1 MVFRIIDSLMS
12 LQLKLNLMI
21 TCLLVLMLGASA
33 FFIIDNAREDVRA
46 EVGSTS
52 SLVLHLLDT
61 EIMHFTS
68 DYGWLENN
76 NISNKK
82 ADNRFFRLSSLQ
94 SIRHLKIDFYDM
106 NGMLRETNQIG
117 KYAHDNEQPPAWF
130 TRLMGLSDIG
140 VNEKRK
146 RIVIN
151 GRFVGELVVTPDP
164 SYEIAEVWSDTVGLL
179 GMVLIFF
186 ILMNVLVY
194 WAVKYTFKPV
204 SQILTGLTNIE
215 EGEYSARLSAFNQIE
230 LQAIGAKFNAM
241 ADKLQ
246 QSVRQN
252 HRLTQQLIRLQ
263 EDERKSLARDIHDEI
278 GQYLTAIHVD
288 ASAILKAKNV
298 KTAKESAQA
307 ISDVARQMMDIVHE
321 LLQRLRPRALDE
333 LGTGLALGELIQHWR
348 QRNRNVIVIHNVSQD
363 IGVIDDS
370 VAITAYRVVQ
380 ECLTNIAKHA
390 DATQVTINV
399 VQDDLKIQISIKDDG
414 VGFNQ
419 TMVTNGYGLAG
430 MRERVQ
436 GLLGEMLIT
445 SDAVQGSHIAV
456 SLPKHSQMTDA

>member
-1 MVFRIIDSLMS
+1 MIFHVIDSLMS

-33 FFIIDNAREDVRA
+33 FFIIDNARDDVRA
-46 EVGSTS
+46 EVESTS

-76 NISNKK
+76 NIRNEKT
-82 ADNRFFRLSSLQ
+82 DNRFFRLSSLG

-106 NGMLRETNQIG
+106 NGMLRETNQT
-117 KYAHDNEQPPAWF
+117 KTYTDNNQAPPTWF
-130 TRLMGLSDIG
+130 TRLIGLSDIG
-140 VNEKRK
+140 VNVKRK

-186 ILMNVLVY
+186 ILMNLLVY

-204 SQILTGLTNIE
+204 SKILTGLTHIE
-215 EGEYSARLSAFNQIE
+215 EGEYAARLPEFKQIE

-241 ADKLQ
+241 ADTLQ
-246 QSVRQN
+246 QSIRNN
-252 HRLTQQLIRLQ
+252 HRLAQQLIRLQ

-321 LLQRLRPRALDE
+321 LLRRLRPRALDE

-348 QRNRNVIVIHNVSQD
+348 QRNRNVSVIHKVSQD

-370 VAITAYRVVQ
+370 VAITTYRVVQ

-390 DATQVTINV
+390 NATRVKINV
-399 VQDDLKIQISIKDDG
+399 EQDDLKIYINIEDNG
-414 VGFNQ
+414 VGFDQ
-419 TMVTNGYGLAG
+419 KLMTNGYGLAG

-436 GLLGEMLIT
+436 GLFGDMKIT
-445 SDAVQGSHIAV
+445 SDKTQGTKMHV
-456 SLPKHSQMTDA
+456 SLPKHSQLHDT